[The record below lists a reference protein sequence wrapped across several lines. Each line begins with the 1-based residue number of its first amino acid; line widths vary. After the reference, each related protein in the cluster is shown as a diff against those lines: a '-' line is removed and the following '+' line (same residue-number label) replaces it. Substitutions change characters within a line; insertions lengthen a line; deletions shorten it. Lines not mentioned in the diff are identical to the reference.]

1 MNQQIMTVS
10 NEKRLRAELMAAFE
24 SIRDVIAETAE
35 ESEMLGAL
43 APKAVRS
50 CRLRRSF
57 ILWFR
62 PQFRH
67 AFAAADTSFLCA
79 GVKIFH
85 RRRPDAIV
93 SCPVSTSRLS

>member
-43 APKAVRS
+43 AP
-50 CRLRRSF
+50 RRS
-57 ILWFR
+57 
-62 PQFRH
+62 
-67 AFAAADTSFLCA
+67 
-79 GVKIFH
+79 
-85 RRRPDAIV
+85 RR
-93 SCPVSTSRLS
+93 SREQA